1 MHQVGTSDLHARH
14 VGGSKSERKRLQSQP
29 ASLGLAS
36 ALNYGRCI
44 IQDTAHTFSS
54 SSRAKVSLNKG
65 VIYEGPDGR
74 NPVYGAFFFFGE
86 CMRARLLS
94 GERDLNSKLTVQMPL
109 YLSLHRFEQTHS
121 QPAAFVTSSVNSEQE
136 RVRSFPDRPPAV
148 SFLPFLAP
156 ANCLL
161 ALSLSLSLVLPLPQ
175 HCK

>member
-1 MHQVGTSDLHARH
+1 MFYDLSPSHSRPIRSRAFRTFSGHAHFFLWECTKWALLTYMRVTS
-14 VGGSKSERKRLQSQP
+14 GGSKSERKRLQSQP

-74 NPVYGAFFFFGE
+74 NPVYGAFFYFGE

-109 YLSLHRFEQTHS
+109 YLSLHRFAFHYRRASRLTRS
-121 QPAAFVTSSVNSEQE
+121 QPHS
-136 RVRSFPDRPPAV
+136 
-148 SFLPFLAP
+148 
-156 ANCLL
+156 
-161 ALSLSLSLVLPLPQ
+161 
-175 HCK
+175 